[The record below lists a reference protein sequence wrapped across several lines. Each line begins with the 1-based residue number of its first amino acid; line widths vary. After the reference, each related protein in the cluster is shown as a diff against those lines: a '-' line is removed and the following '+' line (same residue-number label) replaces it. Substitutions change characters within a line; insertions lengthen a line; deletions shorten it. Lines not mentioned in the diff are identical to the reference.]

1 MAAGESMEG
10 AAGHPSVRQVGIGR
24 SLGFQIRDC
33 LWNHLAYWSKV
44 WALARYLATS
54 SSSEQKN
61 ALPRSQL
68 RGAPCV
74 LSRNGYKFLYCSAR
88 AIGMAH
94 ITKGYLKW
102 VNEQGC
108 GLPMGP
114 MLLSPSSLL
123 SAFHRYCPFLRF
135 LYPWGQNPLP
145 QLDLEGCPTLKLL
158 CPPWCTMPFMRGSR
172 GAA

>member
-1 MAAGESMEG
+1 MEG
-10 AAGHPSVRQVGIGR
+10 GAGTPNVRQMGIWL
-24 SLGFQIRDC
+24 SLGFPIRGSC
-33 LWNHLAYWSKV
+33 SLWDHLVYWDKILSK
-44 WALARYLATS
+44 ARYLTAS
-54 SSSEQKN
+54 SSLEQEN
-61 ALPRSQL
+61 AWPRPQL

-88 AIGMAH
+88 AIGMAD

-123 SAFHRYCPFLRF
+123 SAFHRYCLFLHF
-135 LYPWGQNPLP
+135 LYPWAQHPLP
-145 QLDLEGCPTLKLL
+145 QLNPEGCPGLKLL
-158 CPPWCTMPFMRGSR
+158 CPPWCTMPFMGGS
-172 GAA
+172 GGNA

>member
-1 MAAGESMEG
+1 M
-10 AAGHPSVRQVGIGR
+10 
-24 SLGFQIRDC
+24 
-33 LWNHLAYWSKV
+33 
-44 WALARYLATS
+44 ATS
-54 SSSEQKN
+54 SSLEQEN
-61 ALPRSQL
+61 ALPQL

-88 AIGMAH
+88 AIGLAD

-123 SAFHRYCPFLRF
+123 SAFHRYCLFLHF
-135 LYPWGQNPLP
+135 LYPWHSTPFPSLTLRGVLALNYSPLLGA
-145 QLDLEGCPTLKLL
+145 QCLSWRQQGSCLTLLELHSEASDALKHKSLL
-158 CPPWCTMPFMRGSR
+158 
-172 GAA
+172 

>member
-1 MAAGESMEG
+1 ML
-10 AAGHPSVRQVGIGR
+10 R
-24 SLGFQIRDC
+24 L
-33 LWNHLAYWSKV
+33 
-44 WALARYLATS
+44 
-54 SSSEQKN
+54 
-61 ALPRSQL
+61 QL

-88 AIGMAH
+88 AIGMAD

-102 VNEQGC
+102 VNEQGY

-123 SAFHRYCPFLRF
+123 SAFHRYCLVFSCTSCIPGDSTPCPSLTLRDVPA
-135 LYPWGQNPLP
+135 LN
-145 QLDLEGCPTLKLL
+145 CSALL
-158 CPPWCTMPFMRGSR
+158 GAQCW